1 MTHIDDIV
9 INLNDGNLFV
19 LNIILSFLMFGVAL
33 DIRIDDFKQ
42 LFQSPK
48 IPLVGLLSEYLFLPL
63 LALGLIYMIEPHPS
77 IALGM
82 LLVSVCPG
90 GSVSNYMV
98 HRSKGNSALSVLLT
112 SFTTT
117 AAIVITPIAFGFWA
131 GIHPETSALL
141 KTLDIDPQKIIKT
154 VIFLILIPVSI
165 GMFINHQYPK
175 FTEQIKKPVSSLS
188 MLVFL
193 AFVCF
198 ALVKNYTQM
207 QDYLHI
213 VFFIVL
219 IHNGLALLGGYQ
231 IARGFRLS
239 KKDAR
244 AISIETGIQN
254 SGLGLVLAFQI
265 FEGLGGMVLILAWW
279 GIWHL
284 ISGFGLSLIWG
295 RNPVD

>member
-1 MTHIDDIV
+1 MTSIDDIV

-33 DIRIDDFKQ
+33 DIRIEDFKQ

-63 LALGLIYMIEPHPS
+63 LALGLIYLIQPHPS

-117 AAIVITPIAFGFWA
+117 AAIVITPLAFGFWA
-131 GIHPETSALL
+131 SIHPETSALL

-165 GMFINHQYPK
+165 GMFINHRYPK
-175 FTEQIKKPVSSLS
+175 LTAQIKKPVSSLS

-198 ALVKNYTQM
+198 ALIKNYTQM

-239 KKDAR
+239 KRDAR

-284 ISGFGLSLIWG
+284 ISGFGLSLVWG